1 MKKSNINKFITTN
14 PWLKLISLI
23 LAMALWFFVVSK
35 GRSVITVDVPIG
47 FKNVPAKFAVAGKP
61 APLSVSI
68 EGQESVLNKLK
79 EGDVSVI
86 LDLNGVK
93 TGKVSLP
100 VSIDEVTVPK
110 AVNVTE
116 ISPLSVDLLIE
127 EKVRKSV
134 PVRPIIVGLPAGGF
148 LIRAIEVIPSEVQI
162 EGMRK
167 DVARVYFVKTDII
180 DITGVTD
187 NIQHNIP
194 LNLNNDSIITD
205 TSAVEVKIFLQKIKR
220 KSLYLN

>member
-47 FKNVPAKFAVAGKP
+47 FKNVPAKLAVAGKP
-61 APLSVSI
+61 VPVSISI

-86 LDLNGVK
+86 LDLSGVK

-100 VSIDEVTVPK
+100 VSIDKVTVPK
-110 AVNVTE
+110 AVNVIE
-116 ISPLSVDLLIE
+116 ILPLSVDLLIE

-134 PVRPIIVGLPAGGF
+134 PVRPIIVGLPAEGF
-148 LIRAIEVIPSEVQI
+148 LIKAIEVTPSEVEI

-180 DITGVTD
+180 DVTGVTGS
-187 NIQHNIP
+187 IQHNIP

-205 TSAVEVKIFLQKIKR
+205 TPAVEVNIFLQKIKR
-220 KSLYLN
+220 KS

>member
-14 PWLKLISLI
+14 PWLKLISLV
-23 LAMALWFFVVSK
+23 LAMALWFFVVSR

-47 FKNVPAKFAVAGKP
+47 FKNVPAKLAVAGKLVP
-61 APLSVSI
+61 VSISI

-86 LDLNGVK
+86 LDLNGVN

-100 VSIDEVTVPK
+100 VSIDKVTVPK
-110 AVNVTE
+110 AVNVIE

-134 PVRPIIVGLPAGGF
+134 PVRPIIVGLPAEGF
-148 LIRAIEVIPSEVQI
+148 LIKAIEVTPAEVEI

-180 DITGVTD
+180 DVTGVTGS
-187 NIQHNIP
+187 IQHNIP
-194 LNLNNDSIITD
+194 LNLNNDRIITD
-205 TSAVEVKIFLQKIKR
+205 TPAVEVKIFLQKIKR
-220 KSLYLN
+220 KS